1 MSESRVPQNPI
12 VIIIFP
18 IETAKCWGFP
28 IFFGHRTPIF
38 NMCIP
43 ELSIT
48 IHWNPSNM
56 LINYI
61 ILYDNSLH
69 PHYIS
74 IVSLRW
80 LVLSSLLVDSPL
92 NHHEHIWFVS
102 IYTHYITITS
112 PIIEIVNWLHWI
124 ITISW
129 FVTIRS
135 PLYHRCFQNPRVFS
149 ARNEADAI
157 SIQKIYKM
165 IEDRHQVSKKH
176 WHFQFFRHFFPLKF
190 WKNLG

>member
-28 IFFGHRTPIF
+28 IFLGHRTPLF

-92 NHHEHIWFVS
+92 NHHEHIWFVYIGLS
-102 IYTHYITITS
+102 PEVGLSPLYRHYITI
-112 PIIEIVNWLHWI
+112 I
-124 ITISW
+124 
-129 FVTIRS
+129 S
-135 PLYHRCFQNPRVFS
+135 PLLPKSQGFLRQEWSWCDQHPKDLQDDRGQAPG
-149 ARNEADAI
+149 
-157 SIQKIYKM
+157 IQKTLAFPMLSAFFFHWSFGKTLGSIRVS
-165 IEDRHQVSKKH
+165 RHNYPS
-176 WHFQFFRHFFPLKF
+176 LYI
-190 WKNLG
+190 